1 MENYKVLIV
10 DDKPANLLLLEHHL
24 KCLNLEIIKA
34 ESGAEA
40 LKHSEKNDFAVIIL
54 DVQMPGMDGF
64 ELASK
69 LRASAH
75 TRYVPVIFVTAMGR
89 NDMFEYKGYESGA
102 VDYLLKPVDAEIL
115 RSKVRIFMELYE
127 QRKVI
132 EKQKAELA
140 QKVKELEKAMKEIKI
155 LQGIIPICVH
165 CKKIRDDK
173 GYWESVEKYIEERAN
188 VGFSHGICPDC
199 LRKHFPEIASD
210 ILDEN
215 DDVKPQ

>member
-1 MENYKVLIV
+1 MEKYKILIV

-24 KCLNLEIIKA
+24 LGSDFNILKA
-34 ESGAEA
+34 ESGDEA
-40 LKHSEKNDFAVIIL
+40 LSLSAQNDFAVIIL

-64 ELASK
+64 ELATK

-75 TRYVPVIFVTAMGR
+75 TRYVPLIFVTAMGR

-102 VDYLLKPVDAEIL
+102 VDYLMKPIDAEIL
-115 RSKVRIFMELYE
+115 RSKVRIFMELYD

-132 EKQKAELA
+132 EKQKVELA
-140 QKVKELEKAMKEIKI
+140 QKVQQLEKAMQEIKT

-165 CKKIRDDK
+165 CKKIRDDQ
-173 GYWESVEKYIEERAN
+173 GFWESVEKYIEERAN

-199 LRKHFPEIASD
+199 LRKYFPEIASD
-210 ILDEN
+210 ILDVK
-215 DDVKPQ
+215 DDDTPQ